1 MSEEGET
8 FVRIRSSNAG
18 HVHFEVRG
26 RAGEVLATS
35 APYPTIC
42 RLEAA
47 LATMRVAGGAAWR
60 STPSSSDETLLQV
73 GRRRVSLQG
82 TLTDDKVQL
91 VIQAVAGA
99 RILDDRPE
107 ARRRQDL
114 TGLRCDF
121 SHG

>member
-1 MSEEGET
+1 MSEAGET
-8 FVRIRSSNAG
+8 LVRIRSGKAG
-18 HVHFEVRG
+18 HVLFEVRG

-35 APYPTIC
+35 GPYPTIC

-47 LATMRVAGGAAWR
+47 LASMCAAVGTAWR
-60 STPSSSDETLLQV
+60 TTPSSSDETLLQI

-82 TLTDDKVQL
+82 PLTDGEVQL

-99 RILDDRPE
+99 RILDERPE